1 MNVLLCSRA
10 ILGMADLV
18 AEGWQLFPWSSS
30 IGCQLAEK
38 PEIHGN
44 KGLLLL
50 HS

>member
-1 MNVLLCSRA
+1 
-10 ILGMADLV
+10 MADLDD
-18 AEGWQLFPWSSS
+18 EGWQLFPWSSS

-38 PEIHGN
+38 PEIHDT

>member
-1 MNVLLCSRA
+1 
-10 ILGMADLV
+10 MADLV

-38 PEIHGN
+38 PEIQGK